1 MYILYIE
8 VLLLYPDRILIRSIC
23 KDVYKN
29 IYQGKDNKN
38 TYRKNL
44 SQFFDITIGVFVFGI
59 GDRPKGCGEGSW
71 DREQSLDFWAN
82 KCNISEDERFKYFY
96 SVDDVHPYT

>member
-1 MYILYIE
+1 MKGIIE
-8 VLLLYPDRILIRSIC
+8 DTKTIN
-23 KDVYKN
+23 KMFNVYKN
-29 IYQGKDNKN
+29 IYQGKDNKK

-44 SQFFDITIGVFVFGI
+44 AEFFDITIGVFVFGLA
-59 GDRPKGCGEGSW
+59 DRPKGCGEGSW